1 MKAKRWMSVWLC
13 AALVMALTGCG
24 ANADPAEE
32 GGASQTS
39 AAKVVKLRVWADKE
53 EYDLTTQLADQFQKD
68 NSGTVKL
75 NISVEPKEQDSL
87 RTNVIKDVMAAA
99 DVFTIQDSD
108 LMVLAAGGALTQIQE
123 SAKVQAS
130 ADSDAVK
137 AFTNKEKLYAY
148 PSGQEKSYVL
158 FYNKKQ
164 IGDGQVKTLEGTLKA
179 AAAKGKKLAMDW
191 SQGQSVYSFFGKTG
205 LNLSLND
212 DGTTNACNWNSTDH
226 EIKGVTVA
234 GAMGSI
240 AGNKGF
246 ANMKEADMVAAAK
259 SGKIAAGIASV
270 ETAEAVKKEW
280 GDDFAAAKLPTYSC
294 GGKKMA
300 MSSFL
305 GYRAVAAN
313 YYSENKEWAL
323 KLAEYLAGEEAQKTR
338 YQELNQLPVNTN
350 VMNSEEA
357 KKDPVIEAVSQQ
369 KSMGS
374 LRRVGTGYEEACA
387 SFGTKMAGGE
397 KDYQNLL
404 DDLVKGITTS
414 AK

>member
-1 MKAKRWMSVWLC
+1 
-13 AALVMALTGCG
+13 
-24 ANADPAEE
+24 
-32 GGASQTS
+32 
-39 AAKVVKLRVWADKE
+39 
-53 EYDLTTQLADQFQKD
+53 
-68 NSGTVKL
+68 
-75 NISVEPKEQDSL
+75 
-87 RTNVIKDVMAAA
+87 
-99 DVFTIQDSD
+99 
-108 LMVLAAGGALTQIQE
+108 
-123 SAKVQAS
+123 
-130 ADSDAVK
+130 
-137 AFTNKEKLYAY
+137 
-148 PSGQEKSYVL
+148 
-158 FYNKKQ
+158 
-164 IGDGQVKTLEGTLKA
+164 
-179 AAAKGKKLAMDW
+179 
-191 SQGQSVYSFFGKTG
+191 
-205 LNLSLND
+205 
-212 DGTTNACNWNSTDH
+212 
-226 EIKGVTVA
+226 
-234 GAMGSI
+234 
-240 AGNKGF
+240 
-246 ANMKEADMVAAAK
+246 
-259 SGKIAAGIASV
+259 
-270 ETAEAVKKEW
+270 
-280 GDDFAAAKLPTYSC
+280 
-294 GGKKMA
+294 MA